1 MGGFQS
7 GTPFAPIPSSQVS
20 NEKKILIVVDDNE
33 VLIKIVQM
41 SFKDFYQTLLANGGN
56 QCHIMQKSAETT
68 HLAFS
73 S

>member
-1 MGGFQS
+1 VALLLLQF
-7 GTPFAPIPSSQVS
+7 PPNRSQRK
-20 NEKKILIVVDDNE
+20 KKILIVVDDNE

-41 SFKDFYQTLLANGGN
+41 SFRDSYETLLANGGN
-56 QCHIMQKSAETT
+56 RCRTKQKSAETT